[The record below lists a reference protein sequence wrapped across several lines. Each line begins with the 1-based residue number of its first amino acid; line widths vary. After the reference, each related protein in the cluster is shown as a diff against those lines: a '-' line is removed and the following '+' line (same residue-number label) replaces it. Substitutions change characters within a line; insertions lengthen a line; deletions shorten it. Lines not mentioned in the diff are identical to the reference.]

1 MYHHLLCGLSLSKKK
16 TGHPFLKM
24 CVHSI
29 SWANT
34 IATVIHTVSKTAT
47 PMHMHATLAGS
58 QSARHALQNHKY
70 TTVLLENI
78 TACDVRQ
85 VSHIF
90 HFNPAKQFCALS
102 WLHVITR
109 NNCGC
114 FFNFRLYNALNFV
127 QKYTK

>member
-24 CVHSI
+24 CIHSI
-29 SWANT
+29 SRANT
-34 IATVIHTVSKTAT
+34 IATVFTLYPRLPRLCTCAC
-47 PMHMHATLAGS
+47 MHATLAGS

-78 TACDVRQ
+78 TVCDVRQ

-90 HFNPAKQFCALS
+90 HFNPANNFALCHGFMS
-102 WLHVITR
+102 LHATTAAV
-109 NNCGC
+109 
-114 FFNFRLYNALNFV
+114 F
-127 QKYTK
+127 

>member
-29 SWANT
+29 SRANT

-47 PMHMHATLAGS
+47 PMHMHMHMHATLAGS

-90 HFNPAKQFCALS
+90 HFNPANNFALCHGFMS
-102 WLHVITR
+102 LHATTAAV
-109 NNCGC
+109 
-114 FFNFRLYNALNFV
+114 F
-127 QKYTK
+127 

>member
-47 PMHMHATLAGS
+47 PMHMRMHATLAGS

-70 TTVLLENI
+70 PTVLLENI
-78 TACDVRQ
+78 TVCVCGKYHTSSTLIRPNN
-85 VSHIF
+85 F
-90 HFNPAKQFCALS
+90 ALCHS
-102 WLHVITR
+102 FMSLHATTAAV
-109 NNCGC
+109 
-114 FFNFRLYNALNFV
+114 F
-127 QKYTK
+127 